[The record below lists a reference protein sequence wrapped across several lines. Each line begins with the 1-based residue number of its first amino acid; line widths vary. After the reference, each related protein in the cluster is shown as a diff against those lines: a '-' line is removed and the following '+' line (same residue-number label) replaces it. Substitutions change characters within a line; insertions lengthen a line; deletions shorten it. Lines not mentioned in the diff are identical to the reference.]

1 MGNSGLSLKIRYR
14 RDLGINDILFSCIL
28 VLMLGYFAITPL
40 RNAQIRHVFVFG
52 GSLFMYF
59 VALYNMVKTKY
70 SVAEFVRLTMMLL
83 MIIAGIVITQENIV
97 EATYAYLNFLAL
109 YIILTTRNVYKFRYN
124 LVQVLY
130 LFSIAVAL
138 CFFIDYL
145 SPAAYVFEDGRSTG
159 ALVLGMTNPN
169 LTGMMIT
176 GVIEMVMIGY
186 KERKHKALSS
196 LIVIALF
203 YLCWLTESRSS
214 LIACILALIYTLFFS
229 GKKIPNIIVCLVVAT
244 PILFFPIYLALY
256 RNGFNN
262 LTLLGKQLFS
272 GRQYTY
278 TEYLNQLNTPYRW
291 LFGDLGETLFSNA
304 HNAPLMILCSIGLVG
319 LFVTYYGL
327 IRNLIILNNGALY
340 PQNRVAIAC
349 ILSVCI
355 QSCGEALMFSGIFP
369 SIGFMYIFMTL
380 AGQSKVDRTQNEVT
394 S

>member
-1 MGNSGLSLKIRYR
+1 
-14 RDLGINDILFSCIL
+14 
-28 VLMLGYFAITPL
+28 
-40 RNAQIRHVFVFG
+40 
-52 GSLFMYF
+52 MYF
-59 VALYNMVKTKY
+59 VGLYNMVNTKY
-70 SVAEFVRLTMMLL
+70 SVAEFVRLTIILLL
-83 MIIAGIVITQENIV
+83 MIVGIAFTQHSVV
-97 EATYAYLNFLAL
+97 EAAYVYLNFWAL
-109 YIILTTRNVYKFRYN
+109 YMILTTRNSYKYRFD
-124 LVQVLY
+124 LVQVMY
-130 LFSIAVAL
+130 FFSVAVAVCL
-138 CFFIDYL
+138 FIAYN
-145 SPAAYVFEDGRSTG
+145 SPAAYVFEDGRSTK

-196 LIVIALF
+196 LIVITLF

-244 PILFFPIYLALY
+244 PILFFPTYLALY

-262 LTLLGKQLFS
+262 VTLLGKQLFS

-380 AGQSKVDRTQNEVT
+380 AGQSKVNRTQNEVT

>member
-1 MGNSGLSLKIRYR
+1 MHEISR
-14 RDLGINDILFSCIL
+14 
-28 VLMLGYFAITPL
+28 T
-40 RNAQIRHVFVFG
+40 
-52 GSLFMYF
+52 
-59 VALYNMVKTKY
+59 
-70 SVAEFVRLTMMLL
+70 
-83 MIIAGIVITQENIV
+83 
-97 EATYAYLNFLAL
+97 
-109 YIILTTRNVYKFRYN
+109 
-124 LVQVLY
+124 
-130 LFSIAVAL
+130 
-138 CFFIDYL
+138 
-145 SPAAYVFEDGRSTG
+145 
-159 ALVLGMTNPN
+159 
-169 LTGMMIT
+169 
-176 GVIEMVMIGY
+176 GY

-327 IRNLIILNNGALY
+327 IRNLII
-340 PQNRVAIAC
+340 V
-349 ILSVCI
+349 
-355 QSCGEALMFSGIFP
+355 IF
-369 SIGFMYIFMTL
+369 IFIIV
-380 AGQSKVDRTQNEVT
+380 K
-394 S
+394 